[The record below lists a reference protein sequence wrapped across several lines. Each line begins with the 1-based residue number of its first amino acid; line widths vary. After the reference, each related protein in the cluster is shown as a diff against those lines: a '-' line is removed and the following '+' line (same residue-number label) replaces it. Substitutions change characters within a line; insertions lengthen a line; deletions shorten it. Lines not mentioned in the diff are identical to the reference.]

1 MLSDFVCPNLK
12 FQNRQCTNLHGIFII
27 YKSSKT
33 KGIFRILILPQ
44 TYNKNNNESHSNV
57 SINKYFSF
65 FNRLKINKEQD
76 AVYQCMRH
84 CVKTIFRENF
94 DSAFEHLGKVDGQVT
109 LFNLRNLL
117 FGRYVQP
124 DDPSNPF
131 VEVTGFDQ
139 VEKVVAA
146 KVKEHNDANER

>member
-1 MLSDFVCPNLK
+1 
-12 FQNRQCTNLHGIFII
+12 
-27 YKSSKT
+27 
-33 KGIFRILILPQ
+33 
-44 TYNKNNNESHSNV
+44 
-57 SINKYFSF
+57 
-65 FNRLKINKEQD
+65 
-76 AVYQCMRH
+76 MRH

-131 VEVTGFDQ
+131 IEVTGFDQ

-146 KVKEHNDANER
+146 KVKEHNEAQGK

>member
-1 MLSDFVCPNLK
+1 MVMLS
-12 FQNRQCTNLHGIFII
+12 
-27 YKSSKT
+27 
-33 KGIFRILILPQ
+33 LICNML
-44 TYNKNNNESHSNV
+44 
-57 SINKYFSF
+57 

-139 VEKVVAA
+139 VEKVIAS

>member
-1 MLSDFVCPNLK
+1 MYNQHQLRTYILK
-12 FQNRQCTNLHGIFII
+12 IMYPC
-27 YKSSKT
+27 
-33 KGIFRILILPQ
+33 
-44 TYNKNNNESHSNV
+44 
-57 SINKYFSF
+57 
-65 FNRLKINKEQD
+65 NRLKINKEQD

-124 DDPSNPF
+124 DDASNPF

-139 VEKVVAA
+139 VEKVVNT
-146 KVKEHNDANER
+146 KVRTLIL